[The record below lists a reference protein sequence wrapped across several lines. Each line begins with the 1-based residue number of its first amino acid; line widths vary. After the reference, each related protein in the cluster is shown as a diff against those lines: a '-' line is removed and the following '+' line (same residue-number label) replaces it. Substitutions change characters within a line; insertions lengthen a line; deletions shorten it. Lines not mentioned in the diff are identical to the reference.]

1 MYYIYLNGQNNDKNQ
16 KRKKK
21 TGKLCYRMG
30 AQPKAIVHMFKMNE
44 RLVGSVLFSSH
55 EHDLVLGQ
63 FIKINK

>member
-1 MYYIYLNGQNNDKNQ
+1 
-16 KRKKK
+16 
-21 TGKLCYRMG
+21 MG

-55 EHDLVLGQ
+55 EYDLVLGQ